1 MYENIIR
8 PLHNVQ
14 DFIHWHDKFQPIFGY
29 LAPLEG
35 YALKL
40 LAANDTP
47 QGEIVEIGSFMGR
60 STCWLAAG
68 VMDKKGV
75 KVNAVDHFKGSP
87 EHQAG
92 QFAECRELIEKGS
105 TLENFKANIKA
116 AALEPYI
123 NPMVGTSEEMVRGWT
138 KPIRLLFIDGD
149 HSYEASKRDFELWS
163 PYVCNGGVIAL
174 HDISVFIGVTRF
186 YRELMAGD
194 HPYREIM
201 KVKSLAIIN
210 KIGG

>member
-1 MYENIIR
+1 MNENIVGSLR
-8 PLHNVQ
+8 NVQ
-14 DFIHWHDKFQPIFGY
+14 DFILWYDKFQSIFGY

-35 YALKL
+35 YTLKQ

-47 QGEIVEIGSFMGR
+47 TGEIVEIGSFMGR

-68 VMDKKGV
+68 IMNKKGV

-92 QFAECRELIEKGS
+92 QFAECSELVKKGS
-105 TLENFKANIKA
+105 TLEIFKANIKA
-116 AALEPYI
+116 AALEPYV
-123 NPMVGTSEEMVRGWT
+123 NPMVGTSEEMVRGWSR
-138 KPIRLLFIDGD
+138 PIRLLFIDGD

-163 PYVCNGGVIAL
+163 SHVCNGGIIAL
-174 HDISVFIGVTRF
+174 HDISVFKGVTRF
-186 YRELMAGD
+186 YQELMAGG

-201 KVKSLAIIN
+201 KVQSLVIIK

>member
-1 MYENIIR
+1 MYENIAR
-8 PLHNVQ
+8 PLRNVQ
-14 DFIHWHDKFQPIFGY
+14 DFIHWHDKFQAVFGY

-40 LAANDTP
+40 LAASDTP
-47 QGEIVEIGSFMGR
+47 AGEIVEIGSFMGR

-92 QFAECRELIEKGS
+92 QPDECSELVKKGS
-105 TLENFKANIKA
+105 TLEIFKANIKA
-116 AALEPYI
+116 AALEPYV

-138 KPIRLLFIDGD
+138 RPIRLLFIDGD
-149 HSYEASKRDFELWS
+149 HSYEASKRDFKLWS
-163 PYVCNGGVIAL
+163 PYVCNSGIIAL
-174 HDISVFIGVTRF
+174 HDISVFKGVTRF
-186 YRELMAGD
+186 YRELMAGG

-201 KVKSLAIIN
+201 KVKSLAIIK
-210 KIGG
+210 KIDG